1 MLPALRNRGP
11 GHPVDTAQAPSQEI
25 LGQGCLWW
33 PLLLRFLLNMKP
45 VGSYFGASPPS
56 TTRSCPSG
64 GALWDNDV
72 TEKPRA
78 GVRGELRRSHLNSGS
93 FTEDGALRQRPCKC
107 GVFPESE
114 AHKHRRR
121 PPALSLQAPS
131 PCPPHPSGSLIIYL
145 ACQYLQKKLMEKKR
159 FCCPV
164 LAQTARVPDEKTKGR
179 KCHAHR
185 GKSPASCLLGAFCSF
200 MGNERIV

>member
-45 VGSYFGASPPS
+45 VGSYLGSSPPG
-56 TTRSCPSG
+56 TPRSCPSG
-64 GALWDNDV
+64 RALWDSDV

-78 GVRGELRRSHLNSGS
+78 GVRGELRRSHLNSGD

-145 ACQYLQKKLMEKKR
+145 ACQYLQKNSWKKR
-159 FCCPV
+159 GSVALSWHKPPGSQMRKLRVEWYWCFLLLPKWPV
-164 LAQTARVPDEKTKGR
+164 SLSRWLPSA
-179 KCHAHR
+179 
-185 GKSPASCLLGAFCSF
+185 LG
-200 MGNERIV
+200 